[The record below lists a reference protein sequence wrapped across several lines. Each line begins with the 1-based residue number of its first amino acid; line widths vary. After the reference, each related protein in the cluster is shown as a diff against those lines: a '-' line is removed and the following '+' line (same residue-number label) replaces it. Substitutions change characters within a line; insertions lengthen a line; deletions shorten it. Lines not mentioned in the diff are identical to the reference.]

1 MREIFSGIIP
11 HCHNVAKRLPVMYP
25 FLLCLGRHSA
35 IAGRYFDM
43 STKGER
49 TRSFPELTRPPSNL
63 LFLNRTSKSLTY
75 SLSMN
80 PTSFTE
86 MYVIH
91 RTPRGVIQ
99 PSHPGIIQ
107 QSLDDASK
115 ERSKYKLERQ
125 PSADDSLNVSD
136 RPIFETTSCADARW
150 S

>member
-1 MREIFSGIIP
+1 
-11 HCHNVAKRLPVMYP
+11 
-25 FLLCLGRHSA
+25 
-35 IAGRYFDM
+35 
-43 STKGER
+43 
-49 TRSFPELTRPPSNL
+49 
-63 LFLNRTSKSLTY
+63 
-75 SLSMN
+75 
-80 PTSFTE
+80 

-115 ERSKYKLERQ
+115 ERSNYKLERQ